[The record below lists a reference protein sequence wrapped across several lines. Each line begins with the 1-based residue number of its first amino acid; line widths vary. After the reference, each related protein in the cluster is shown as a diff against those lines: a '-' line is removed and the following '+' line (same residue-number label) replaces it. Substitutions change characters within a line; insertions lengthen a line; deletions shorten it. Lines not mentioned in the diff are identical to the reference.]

1 MGRHRGPVEK
11 LSRREG
17 AELALEGRRL
27 LAGKSALERR
37 PHPPGQHG
45 RGRTRAS
52 DYATRLREKQ
62 KAKRFYGL
70 RERQFRS
77 VCARAGGAVEL
88 LRSLELRLDNVLYRL
103 GFAATRAQ
111 ARQFLVHG
119 HVQVNRRK
127 VDRPSYRVRPGDLV
141 TFKPR
146 SRIEPLV
153 REATELVGRVPAWL
167 LAEHDELWGQVER
180 QPKRPE
186 IDAPVDE
193 RLIVELYSK

>member
-1 MGRHRGPVEK
+1 VV
-11 LSRREG
+11 
-17 AELALEGRRL
+17 ACV
-27 LAGKSALERR
+27 R
-37 PHPPGQHG
+37 P
-45 RGRTRAS
+45 S
-52 DYATRLREKQ
+52 DYAARLREKQ
-62 KAKRFYGL
+62 KAKRFYGM

-119 HVQVNRRK
+119 HVQVNSRK
-127 VDRPSYRVRPGDLV
+127 VDRPSCRVRPGDLV

-153 REATELVGRVPAWL
+153 REATERRPHSRWV
-167 LAEHDELWGQVER
+167 LAEHDELWGRVER
-180 QPKRPE
+180 QPERHE
-186 IDAPVDE
+186 LDAPVDE
-193 RLIVELYSK
+193 RLIVEFYSK